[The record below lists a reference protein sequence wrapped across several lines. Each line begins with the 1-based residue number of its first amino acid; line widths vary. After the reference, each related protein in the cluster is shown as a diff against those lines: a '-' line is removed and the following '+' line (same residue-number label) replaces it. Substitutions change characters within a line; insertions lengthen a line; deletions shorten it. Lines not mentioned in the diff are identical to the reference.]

1 MSGLT
6 LAVEASDLT
15 AGFDPTALLIGL
27 GLLIANGFFVAAEI
41 ALLAANR
48 ARVEEMAATGDP
60 RAKRALAAL
69 RELSITFSG
78 AQLGITMCSLG
89 LGAIAEPALASL
101 FLVWLE
107 PVGLPAGVV
116 TVVAFVIALSIVV
129 FLHMVVGEMVP
140 KNLALADAEKIAVR
154 LARLFGLFILVLR
167 PLILLLNAAANG
179 LVRLTG
185 IEPVEEIGLVHTPD
199 ELRMALRESMRSG
212 LIAPGQVR
220 VLSAVLALSDVDAE
234 AAMTPRIDLV
244 TVPAD
249 ATIDEIFR
257 VARESGHSRLPVHE
271 TDVDHVIGVV
281 HVKDILIAEEADV
294 AGKTARELSRPMP
307 VVPESRDL
315 DQLLNDMRA
324 DRSHLALVIDEYGGT
339 AGVLT
344 LEDILEE
351 LVGEISDEFDPA
363 ELEPRSS
370 EGAWVVP
377 GGIRRDELE
386 RLTGLILPEG
396 ETETVSGAISEA
408 LGRLP
413 ARGDR
418 VDHDGWVLRVL
429 TMDGRRAGQIEVVA
443 PPPDHP
449 STQG

>member
-1 MSGLT
+1 MT
-6 LAVEASDLT
+6 LQLAADASDLS

-27 GLLIANGFFVAAEI
+27 ALLIANGFFVAAEI

-48 ARVEEMAATGDP
+48 AHVEELASQGDP
-60 RAKRALAAL
+60 GAVRALKAL
-69 RELSITFSG
+69 RELSVTFSG

-107 PVGLPAGVV
+107 PIGLSDTTASVM
-116 TVVAFVIALSIVV
+116 AFVVALSIVV

-140 KNLALADAEKIAVR
+140 KNLALADAERLSVR
-154 LARLFGLFILVLR
+154 LSLLFGWYVKLFR
-167 PLILLLNAAANG
+167 PLIVVLNAAANG
-179 LVRLTG
+179 IVRLTG
-185 IEPVEEIGLVHTPD
+185 VQPVEEIGLVHTPD
-199 ELRMALRESMRSG
+199 ELRMALRESLRSG

-220 VLSAVLALSDVDAE
+220 VLSAVLALSDIDAE
-234 AAMTPRIDLV
+234 SAMTPRIDLV
-244 TVPAD
+244 TVD
-249 ATIDEIFR
+249 EGDSVDEILR
-257 VARESGHSRLPVHE
+257 VAAESGHSRLPVRE
-271 TDVDHVIGVV
+271 TDLDHIIGVV
-281 HVKDILIAEEADV
+281 HVKDLLTAEPDDI
-294 AGKTARELSRPMP
+294 AGKTAGELRRPMP

-324 DRSHLALVIDEYGGT
+324 ERSHLALVIDEHGGT

-351 LVGEISDEFDPA
+351 LVGEIADEFDPA
-363 ELEPRSS
+363 ELEQRNR
-370 EGAWVVP
+370 EGAWVVA
-377 GGIRRDELE
+377 GTMRRDELE
-386 RLTGLILPEG
+386 RLTGLELPEG

-418 VDHDGWVLRVL
+418 VDHDGWTLRVL
-429 TMDGRRAGQIEVVA
+429 TMEGRRAGQVEVVA
-443 PPPDHP
+443 PTD
-449 STQG
+449 

>member
-1 MSGLT
+1 MNPMAAQAT
-6 LAVEASDLT
+6 EIT
-15 AGFDPTALLIGL
+15 AGFEPLALLVGV
-27 GLLIANGFFVAAEI
+27 GLLVANGFFVAAEI

-48 ARVEEMAATGDP
+48 ARVEELAETGDP
-60 RAKRALAAL
+60 RARRALAAL

-101 FLVWLE
+101 FLAWMAPL
-107 PVGLPAGVV
+107 GLPAA
-116 TVVAFVIALSIVV
+116 TAPVVAFVAALSLVV

-140 KNLALADAEKIAVR
+140 KNLALADAERISMRV
-154 LARLFGLFILVLR
+154 ARVFGSFIFVLR

-179 LVRLTG
+179 VVRLTG
-185 IEPVEEIGLVHTPD
+185 VEPVEEIGLVHTPD

-212 LIAPGQVR
+212 LIGPGQVR
-220 VLSAVLALSDVDAE
+220 VLSAVLALGDIDAE

-244 TVPAD
+244 TVAAD
-249 ATIDEIFR
+249 ASIDEIFR
-257 VARESGHSRLPVHE
+257 LAAESGHSRLPVHE
-271 TDVDHVIGVV
+271 TDVDHIIGVV
-281 HVKDILIAEEADV
+281 HVKDILIADEDDV
-294 AGKTARELSRPMP
+294 AGKTARELRRPMP

-315 DQLLNDMRA
+315 DQLLNDMQA
-324 DRSHLALVIDEYGGT
+324 ERSHLALVIDEYGGT

-351 LVGEISDEFDPA
+351 LVGEISDEFDPI
-363 ELEPRSS
+363 ELEPRDQG
-370 EGAWVVP
+370 GAWVVP
-377 GGIRRDELE
+377 GSMRRDELV
-386 RLTGLILPEG
+386 RLTGLALPAG

-418 VDHDGWVLRVL
+418 VEHAGWTLRVL
-429 TMDGRRAGQIEVVA
+429 TMDGRRAGEVEVVA
-443 PPPDHP
+443 PAD
-449 STQG
+449 

>member
-1 MSGLT
+1 MT
-6 LAVEASDLT
+6 VVFAAEASEIT
-15 AGFDPTALLIGL
+15 AGFDPTALAIGL
-27 GLLIANGFFVAAEI
+27 ALLIANGFFVAAEI

-48 ARVEEMAATGDP
+48 AQVEL
-60 RAKRALAAL
+60 RAEAGEPGAVRALRAL

-89 LGAIAEPALASL
+89 LGAVAEPALASL
-101 FLVWLE
+101 LLSAIE
-107 PVGLPAGVV
+107 PLGMPSGTARVLS
-116 TVVAFVIALSIVV
+116 FVIALSVVV

-140 KNLALADAEKIAVR
+140 KNLALADAERVAVR
-154 LARLFGLFILVLR
+154 VSRLFRWYVTLFR
-167 PLILLLNAAANG
+167 PLIVLLNGAANG

-199 ELRMALRESMRSG
+199 ELRHALRESLRTG

-220 VLSAVLALSDVDAE
+220 VLSAVLALGDIDAE

-244 TVPAD
+244 TVD
-249 ATIDEIFR
+249 EHATVDDILR
-257 VARESGHSRLPVHE
+257 VAAESGHSRLPVRRA
-271 TDVDHVIGVV
+271 DLDHIIGVV
-281 HVKDILIAEEADV
+281 HVKDILTAEPEDIE
-294 AGKTARELSRPMP
+294 GKTARQLRRPMP

-324 DRSHLALVIDEYGGT
+324 ERSHLALVIDEYGGT

-351 LVGEISDEFDPA
+351 LVGDITDEFDPT
-363 ELEPRSS
+363 ELEPRDR

-377 GGIRRDELE
+377 GTMRRDELE
-386 RLTGLILPEG
+386 RLTGLVLPEG
-396 ETETVSGAISEA
+396 ETETVSGAISET

-418 VDHDGWVLRVL
+418 VVHDGWRLRVL
-429 TMDGRRAGQIEVVA
+429 TMDGRRAGQVEVVA
-443 PPPDHP
+443 PSQEPN
-449 STQG
+449 QR

>member
-1 MSGLT
+1 MIGV
-6 LAVEASDLT
+6 LAAEAADLG
-15 AGFDPTALLIGL
+15 AGFDPTALVV
-27 GLLIANGFFVAAEI
+27 GLLLLVANGFFVAAEI

-48 ARVEEMAATGDP
+48 AQVEERASTGEP
-60 RAKRALAAL
+60 GAVRALKAL

-107 PVGLPAGVV
+107 PIGLASTTA
-116 TVVAFVIALSIVV
+116 TVIAFVTALSIVV

-140 KNLALADAEKIAVR
+140 KNLALADAER
-154 LARLFGLFILVLR
+154 LAIRVSRLFGWYVRIFR

-179 LVRLTG
+179 VVRLTG
-185 IEPVEEIGLVHTPD
+185 VEPVEEIGLVHTPD
-199 ELRMALRESMRSG
+199 ELRMALRESLRGG

-220 VLSAVLALSDVDAE
+220 VLSAVLALGDIDAE
-234 AAMTPRIDLV
+234 SAMTPRIDLV
-244 TVPAD
+244 TVD
-249 ATIDEIFR
+249 ENATISEILQ
-257 VARESGHSRLPVHE
+257 VAAESGHSRLPVRE
-271 TDVDHVIGVV
+271 ADLDHIIGVV
-281 HVKDILIAEEADV
+281 HVKDILIAEPEDTEN
-294 AGKTARELSRPMP
+294 KTAGELRRPMP

-324 DRSHLALVIDEYGGT
+324 ERSHLALVIDEYGGT

-351 LVGEISDEFDPA
+351 LVGEIADEFDPT
-363 ELEPRSS
+363 ELEPRDR

-377 GGIRRDELE
+377 GSMRRDELF
-386 RLTGLILPEG
+386 RLTGLELPEG
-396 ETETVSGAISEA
+396 ETETVSGSISEA

-413 ARGDR
+413 SRGDR
-418 VDHDGWVLRVL
+418 FMHDGWTLRVL
-429 TMDGRRAGQIEVVA
+429 TVDGRRAGQVEVVA
-443 PPPDHP
+443 PAE
-449 STQG
+449 